1 MQQELHVAAGSVDFI
16 PWADLDEGLREDV
29 RNLKESPCVI
39 REVAVNGHVYD
50 LQARRL
56 RAVDVK

>member
-1 MQQELHVAAGSVDFI
+1 
-16 PWADLDEGLREDV
+16 LREDV
-29 RNLKESPCVI
+29 RNLKESPVVI
-39 REVAVNGHVYD
+39 REVAVTGHVYD